1 MENIKKKNFYI
12 YLGLSLFIFLAIAPW
27 ILMHEL
33 SSFLLR
39 SFNAYLSIVI
49 SFIAGSLWWREN
61 LKKDIHLEAIVIS
74 MLAFLGILIFEF
86 NQGMAIIFQI
96 ILINFLLRFELKVI
110 GEDENI
116 LSYIETRKLATYIIT
131 ILCVI
136 QLAYLFN
143 PYVN

>member
-1 MENIKKKNFYI
+1 M
-12 YLGLSLFIFLAIAPW
+12 LF
-27 ILMHEL
+27 
-33 SSFLLR
+33 R
-39 SFNAYLSIVI
+39 S
-49 SFIAGSLWWREN
+49 
-61 LKKDIHLEAIVIS
+61 LEAIVIS

-86 NQGMAIIFQI
+86 SQGIAIILQI

>member
-27 ILMHEL
+27 ILTHEL

-39 SFNAYLSIVI
+39 SFNAYLAIVI
-49 SFIAGSLWWREN
+49 SFIAGSLWRRDN
-61 LKKDIHLEAIVIS
+61 LKKDIHLVAIVIS

-86 NQGMAIIFQI
+86 SQGMAIILQI
-96 ILINFLLRFELKVI
+96 FLINFLLRYELKVI
-110 GEDENI
+110 REDENI

>member
-27 ILMHEL
+27 ILTHEL

-39 SFNAYLSIVI
+39 SFNAYLAIVI
-49 SFIAGSLWWREN
+49 SFIAGSLWWRGN
-61 LKKDIHLEAIVIS
+61 LTKDIHLEAIVIS

-86 NQGMAIIFQI
+86 SQGIAIILQI

-110 GEDENI
+110 NEDENI
-116 LSYIETRKLATYIIT
+116 MSYIETRKLATYIIT
-131 ILCVI
+131 ILCVTQI
-136 QLAYLFN
+136 AYLFN

>member
-27 ILMHEL
+27 ILAHEL
-33 SSFLLR
+33 SLFLLR
-39 SFNAYLSIVI
+39 SFNSYLSIVI
-49 SFIAGSLWWREN
+49 SFIAGNLWWRDN

-74 MLAFLGILIFEF
+74 VLAFAGVLIFEF
-86 NQGMAIIFQI
+86 SQSMAIILQI

-116 LSYIETRKLATYIIT
+116 LRYIETRKLATYIIT

>member
-27 ILMHEL
+27 ILTHEL

-39 SFNAYLSIVI
+39 LFNAYLAIVI
-49 SFIAGSLWWREN
+49 SFIAGSLWWRED
-61 LKKDIHLEAIVIS
+61 LKKDVHLEAIVIS
-74 MLAFLGILIFEF
+74 MLAFVGVLTFEF
-86 NQGMAIIFQI
+86 SEGIAIILQI
-96 ILINFLLRFELKVI
+96 ILINFLLRVELKVV
-110 GEDENI
+110 DDDQNI

-136 QLAYLFN
+136 QLAYIFN

>member
-27 ILMHEL
+27 ILTHEL

-39 SFNAYLSIVI
+39 LFNAYLAIVI
-49 SFIAGSLWWREN
+49 SFIAGSLWWRED
-61 LKKDIHLEAIVIS
+61 LKKDVHLEAIVIS
-74 MLAFLGILIFEF
+74 LLAFVGVLTFEF
-86 NQGMAIIFQI
+86 SEGIAIILQI
-96 ILINFLLRFELKVI
+96 ILINFLLRVELKVV
-110 GEDENI
+110 DDDQNI

-136 QLAYLFN
+136 QLAYIFN

>member
-1 MENIKKKNFYI
+1 MENLKKKNFYI
-12 YLGLSLFIFLAIAPW
+12 YLGLSFFIFLGIAPW
-27 ILMHEL
+27 ILAHDL

-39 SFNAYLSIVI
+39 SFNAYLAIVI
-49 SFIAGSLWWREN
+49 SFIAGSLWWRED
-61 LKKDIHLEAIVIS
+61 LKRDVHLEAIVIS
-74 MLAFLGILIFEF
+74 MLAFVSILIFELSE
-86 NQGMAIIFQI
+86 GMTIILQT

-110 GEDENI
+110 GDDEYI

>member
-27 ILMHEL
+27 ILKHEL

>member
-27 ILMHEL
+27 ILSHDL
-33 SSFLLR
+33 SLFLLR
-39 SFNAYLSIVI
+39 LFNLAIVI
-49 SFIAGSLWWREN
+49 SFIAGSLWWRDN

-74 MLAFLGILIFEF
+74 MLAFAGVLIFEF
-86 NQGMAIIFQI
+86 SQGIAIILQI

>member
-27 ILMHEL
+27 ILTHEL

-39 SFNAYLSIVI
+39 SFNAYLAIVI
-49 SFIAGSLWWREN
+49 SFIAGSLWWRDN

-86 NQGMAIIFQI
+86 SQVMAIILQI

-110 GEDENI
+110 CEDENI
-116 LSYIETRKLATYIIT
+116 LNYIETRKLATYIIT

>member
-27 ILMHEL
+27 ILTHEL

-49 SFIAGSLWWREN
+49 SFIAGNLWWREN
-61 LKKDIHLEAIVIS
+61 LKKEIHLEAIVIS

-86 NQGMAIIFQI
+86 NQGMAIT
-96 ILINFLLRFELKVI
+96 V
-110 GEDENI
+110 
-116 LSYIETRKLATYIIT
+116 SYTHLTLPTSR
-131 ILCVI
+131 
-136 QLAYLFN
+136 
-143 PYVN
+143 

>member
-1 MENIKKKNFYI
+1 
-12 YLGLSLFIFLAIAPW
+12 L
-27 ILMHEL
+27 
-33 SSFLLR
+33 
-39 SFNAYLSIVI
+39 
-49 SFIAGSLWWREN
+49 
-61 LKKDIHLEAIVIS
+61 
-74 MLAFLGILIFEF
+74 
-86 NQGMAIIFQI
+86 QI